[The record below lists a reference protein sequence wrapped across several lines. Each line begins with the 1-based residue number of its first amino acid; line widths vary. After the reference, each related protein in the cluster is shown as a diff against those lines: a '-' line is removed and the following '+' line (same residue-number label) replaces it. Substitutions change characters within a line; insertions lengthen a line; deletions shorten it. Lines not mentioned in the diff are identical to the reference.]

1 MGLLSSHRVSRVLW
15 YSGYLPVS
23 PLFRLRDCH
32 SLWSIF
38 PNRSTRNDLSF
49 ASPYPRYIATSGLGC
64 FPFARHYLGNRFY
77 FLFLRVLR
85 CFSSPGSPTYI
96 MYSCM
101 HTMSS
106 TWWVPSFGNLRIR
119 LFAPPRSLSQLIT
132 SFFGAEC
139 QGIHLTL
146 FVAWSYL
153 LDVTV
158 YLYTVPCSLPQRK
171 SHYWKIFILT
181 FVLCLFLLLYFAL
194 MQLSMSI
201 CSPSL
206 ARQPTYNNTLLLGCQ
221 QFFITFLKIF

>member
-15 YSGYLPVS
+15 YSGYLPAS

-85 CFSSPGSPTYI
+85 CFSSPGSPTYV
-96 MYSCM
+96 MYSRT

-106 TWWVPSFGNLRIR
+106 TWWVPSFGNLRITDY
-119 LFAPPRSLSQLIT
+119 LHLPVAYRSLSRP
-132 SFFGAEC
+132 SSAPSAKAS
-139 QGIHLTL
+139 TL
-146 FVAWSYL
+146 RS
-153 LDVTV
+153 
-158 YLYTVPCSLPQRK
+158 S
-171 SHYWKIFILT
+171 
-181 FVLCLFLLLYFAL
+181 
-194 MQLSMSI
+194 
-201 CSPSL
+201 
-206 ARQPTYNNTLLLGCQ
+206 
-221 QFFITFLKIF
+221 